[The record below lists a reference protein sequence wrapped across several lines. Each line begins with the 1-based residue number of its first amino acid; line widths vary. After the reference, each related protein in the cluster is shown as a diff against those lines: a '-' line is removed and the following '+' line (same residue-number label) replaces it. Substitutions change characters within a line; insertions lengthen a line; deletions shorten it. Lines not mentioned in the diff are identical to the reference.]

1 MGIYIYPLYN
11 FQWKSF
17 ILVGILGYAALCII
31 DLALFASSL
40 PHIDLH
46 VAYWFLP
53 IGAAFSRCARQV
65 LLGRW
70 ALLRGRAAIWEGG
83 PYTVWMWL
91 WKQML
96 EVTANE
102 LYNLSGKDNERERER
117 KRGIKHM
124 PAVTQIKRDCKSC
137 LTCVI
142 FVLIVLSFALTYVY
156 MMVVLNKACCH
167 R

>member
-102 LYNLSGKDNERERER
+102 LYNLSGKDNEREREEER
-117 KRGIKHM
+117 
-124 PAVTQIKRDCKSC
+124 
-137 LTCVI
+137 
-142 FVLIVLSFALTYVY
+142 
-156 MMVVLNKACCH
+156 NKAHASSHTNQTWLQVMLDMCYFCPYCSVFCVNLCLYDG
-167 R
+167 RVK